1 MLEEYLR
8 QIEELLS
15 TSPAVRDVEIV
26 RRTVRDTALE
36 KVLNY
41 RYRVILADGG
51 FVEMTERVLE
61 VQGTLEMTKY
71 RHHWQDGNGVLMDVK
86 RQTST
91 HPGNPDQVVDGRA
104 RKLIAALI
112 EKEPGQLGIA
122 MLRQVAVE
130 RPQFIGL
137 ERLLGRQ
144 APFETLNPDA
154 PVCEV
159 DVLALQAAEFGDA

>member
-61 VQGTLEMTKY
+61 GQGTLEMTKY
-71 RHHWQDGNGVLMDVK
+71 RHHWQDGNGVLLK
-86 RQTST
+86 RWDNAPH
-91 HPGNPDQVVDGRA
+91 HPAIDTFPHHLHDGAEDRVVSHQA
-104 RKLIAALI
+104 IT
-112 EKEPGQLGIA
+112 
-122 MLRQVAVE
+122 
-130 RPQFIGL
+130 GL
-137 ERLLGRQ
+137 EALRRILAEVEARQ
-144 APFETLNPDA
+144 ISEGGEA
-154 PVCEV
+154 
-159 DVLALQAAEFGDA
+159 

>member
-15 TSPAVRDVEIV
+15 TSPVVRDVEIV

-41 RYRVILADGG
+41 RYRVMLADGG

-71 RHHWQDGNGVLMDVK
+71 RHHWQDGNGVLIK
-86 RQTST
+86 RWDNAPHYPAIDTFP
-91 HPGNPDQVVDGRA
+91 HHLHDGAEDRVVSHQA
-104 RKLIAALI
+104 IT
-112 EKEPGQLGIA
+112 
-122 MLRQVAVE
+122 
-130 RPQFIGL
+130 GL
-137 ERLLGRQ
+137 E
-144 APFETLNPDA
+144 
-154 PVCEV
+154 
-159 DVLALQAAEFGDA
+159 ALQHILTEVEAHEISEGGEA